1 MILFSV
7 FPHHYCFSH
16 AYLSQR
22 IFLQMK
28 IDVYDSQGFS
38 STFLM
43 ADRSGRLKGKAALC
57 QLQWKGEYALYEH
70 CVHTF
75 CFPVV
80 NLSRSHPRERMNA
93 LCDRVIWKCH
103 WFVDALWRIF
113 LVLLWQAV
121 CICLN
126 ALFLKHK
133 MWFFLSGTTLYTVNY
148 FSCIHSR

>member
-43 ADRSGRLKGKAALC
+43 ADRSGRLKGKATLC
-57 QLQWKGEYALYEH
+57 QLQWKGEWIAVKVQWICTVWALCAHFLLSCGKSQQKSPKRENECSLWQSH
-70 CVHTF
+70 MEVSLICG
-75 CFPVV
+75 CFVE
-80 NLSRSHPRERMNA
+80 NLSCVVTTGSLH
-93 LCDRVIWKCH
+93 
-103 WFVDALWRIF
+103 
-113 LVLLWQAV
+113 
-121 CICLN
+121 
-126 ALFLKHK
+126 
-133 MWFFLSGTTLYTVNY
+133 LS
-148 FSCIHSR
+148 